1 MRVTVLINPNA
12 RLAHNHDGTGLREQI
27 EAGFAAR
34 GIVAQVVAAAG
45 EALPEAAAAAV
56 EAARRGEV
64 DAVIAGGGDGSIG
77 TVAGL
82 LAGSGIPL
90 GILPLGTLNHFARD
104 LGIPP
109 DLDAAIGLI
118 ADGATRAIDVA
129 EVNGHAF
136 VNNSSVG
143 FYAILVLERERLQN
157 DRGLSKWAAM
167 MLACLRLLR
176 RFSLRRLTVAAEGR
190 RMQHRT
196 PLVFV
201 GNNAYRLHPPELGTR
216 ACLDDGRLWICVAR
230 QQNRR
235 QLLWL
240 ACRSLLG
247 LRQSL
252 QELEIVCADSAE
264 IESRASRLPVAVDG
278 EVRIMHP
285 PLRYRARP
293 GALQVFAPPRAIEPE
308 PL

>member
-1 MRVTVLINPNA
+1 MRVIVLINPKA
-12 RLAHNHDGTGLREQI
+12 RIAHFRDSSALHERIGES
-27 EAGFAAR
+27 FAAR
-34 GIVAQVVAAAG
+34 GITARIVAAAG
-45 EALPEAAAAAV
+45 EALPEAASAAV

-64 DAVIAGGGDGSIG
+64 DAVVTGGGDGSVG

-82 LAGSGIPL
+82 LAGSRIPL

-109 DLDAAIGLI
+109 NLDGAIDLI
-118 ADGATRAIDVA
+118 ANGATRAVDVA

-167 MLACLRLLR
+167 MLACFRLLR
-176 RFSLRRLTVAAEGR
+176 RFSLRRITVAAEGR
-190 RMQHRT
+190 RMHHRT

-201 GNNAYRLHPPELGTR
+201 GNNAYRLHPPEFGTR
-216 ACLDDGRLWICVAR
+216 EALDGGRLWICVAR
-230 QQNRR
+230 QQNRW
-235 QLLWL
+235 QLFWL

-247 LRQSL
+247 IRLRL
-252 QELEIVCADSAE
+252 RDLEIVCADSVQ

-278 EVRIMHP
+278 EVRIMYP
-285 PLRYRARP
+285 PLHYRSRP
-293 GALQVFAPPRAIEPE
+293 RALQVFAPPRAIGPE
-308 PL
+308 PH